1 VAGVALLV
9 LVARTSWAQQTTA
22 STTEKKN
29 FEVVS
34 VDGNKVVIKDA
45 QGAREIT
52 LPPDF
57 KVMVDGKEVGVDQ
70 LKPGMKGTA
79 TITTTTTS
87 TPVYVTEV
95 RDAEVI
101 QATGNS
107 VTVRTANGFRM
118 FGPGDVTKRNAKI
131 MRDGKPIDFADI
143 RNGDHLTAVIIT
155 EGPPVV
161 LTERDVKANLSTPAP
176 PPPAPAP
183 KPAAAPPPPPPPPP
197 TPMPEPTTEPM
208 KKLPKTATDRPL
220 IGAIGGVSLVLAM
233 ALALRRR
240 RSALR

>member
-1 VAGVALLV
+1 LLV
-9 LVARTSWAQQTTA
+9 LLARTSWAQQTTA
-22 STTEKKN
+22 STTEMRS

-34 VDGNKVVIKDA
+34 VEGNKVVIKDA
-45 QGAREIT
+45 NGAREIT
-52 LPPDF
+52 VPPDF
-57 KVMVDGKEVGVDQ
+57 KVMVDGKEMGVDQ

-107 VTVRTANGFRM
+107 VTVRTANGYRM

-161 LTERDVKANLSTPAP
+161 LTERDVKATLTTPAP
-176 PPPAPAP
+176 PPPAP
-183 KPAAAPPPPPPPPP
+183 KPAAAPPPPPPPP
-197 TPMPEPTTEPM
+197 TPMPEPTAEPT